1 LGGNVGYRG
10 CIQQAITSSKASTTA
25 LEGSTEAAQ
34 FHAAVAVPKS
44 SEKLSAW
51 VAAD

>member
-10 CIQQAITSSKASTTA
+10 CIQQAITSGKAATTA

-34 FHAAVAVPKS
+34 FHAAVPKS
-44 SEKLSAW
+44 SEKLSAR